1 MEIITSHTN
10 TDMDALASMVAAQK
24 LYPHAKMVFPGK
36 LSRTVEEFMSL
47 HKDTINICT
56 IKQVDLKKTKML
68 IIVDTKS
75 PRRIGKIA
83 DILSNPE
90 LEVHIYD
97 HHPWA
102 EGDIRGKI
110 EIVEP
115 IGATATLLVEQIK
128 RKDIPLSSMEATVL
142 ALGIYSD
149 TGSLIFN
156 TTTPRDAAA
165 VAFLL
170 GQGANLAVIADF
182 LGRPLTE
189 EQKSLLKTL
198 LLSAEHHLVNGAK
211 ILIAK
216 GTVDEF
222 VEGLALLTHQ
232 LAEIE
237 KLDAVFTVVMM
248 EDRTHIVARSS
259 IPGINTN
266 EILSGFGGG
275 GHVAAAS
282 ATVKTQDIEGVINT
296 LLNYIHNKVH
306 PPMKVSGIMSSPV
319 KTVPPEM
326 KISEVNGLMLRY
338 GHTGMPVVQGNK
350 MIGVISKRDVEKA
363 VHHGLGH
370 APVKGYMTRNVL
382 TVDPDMPLSEVQKI
396 MIENDIGRLPVTING
411 LPVGIVSRTDI
422 LRTMHDGFQASH
434 WTIFSQTEKSKY
446 VYQNLREAL
455 KRKLAPVAWNL
466 LQEAGKTAA
475 EMGYNVYTAGGIV
488 RDALLG
494 VESLDVDLVVEGNGI
509 SLART
514 LSEKSGAFLRVHD
527 KFGTAEICF
536 PNGLQIDVAT
546 ARVEFYEY
554 PAALPEVESSSLKQ
568 DLYRRDFTINAMAVI
583 LDEERFGDLIDP
595 FGGRD
600 DLYKGLVRVL
610 HNLSFVE
617 DPTRILRALRFEQR
631 YRLRIEQQTL
641 SLLRR
646 AIRDGMLDRVSVE
659 RVWEE
664 LKHIMAESDPIK
676 VLQRLAEVEA
686 WEYIFPEIK
695 YWDVQP
701 VLFTL
706 PNFITKLQEHG
717 LSEPEPWLPYW
728 VAILHQSPP
737 TLVENL
743 CHRYNLSKRQIAM
756 TMQTM
761 EVLPTAVKLLQ
772 KENTKTSET
781 AEILLTVPK
790 EAYPL
795 LLCLLPEEYH
805 EQFYKVLNAL
815 QNNKPCIGGEEIK
828 KMGYRPGPLFKQVLD
843 ALWRARLDGQIKNS
857 EEELLFVKNFLLEC
871 QVSQKGV

>member
-1 MEIITSHTN
+1 MEIITSHIN

-24 LYPHAKMVFPGK
+24 LYPYAKMVFPGK
-36 LSRTVEEFMSL
+36 LSKTVEEFMSL
-47 HKDTINICT
+47 HKDTINIRT
-56 IKQVDLKKTKML
+56 TKQIDLKKTKRL
-68 IIVDTKS
+68 IIVDTKN

-102 EGDIRGKI
+102 DGDVRGKI

-128 RKDIPLSSMEATVL
+128 RKDIPLSSVEATVL

-170 GQGANLAVIADF
+170 GQGANLSVIADF
-182 LGRPLTE
+182 LGRPLTD

-198 LLSAEHHLVNGAK
+198 LVSAEHHLISGAK

-216 GTVDEF
+216 GTVDDF

-275 GHVAAAS
+275 GHAAAAS
-282 ATVKTQDIEGVINT
+282 ATVKTQNIEEVINT
-296 LLNYIHNKVH
+296 LLKYIRGKVH
-306 PPMKVSGIMSSPV
+306 PPMKVSNIMSSPV

-326 KISEVNGLMLRY
+326 TITEVNALMLRY
-338 GHTGMPVVQGNK
+338 GHTGMPVVQGDN
-350 MIGVISKRDVEKA
+350 MVGVISKRDVEKA

-382 TVDPDMPLSEVQKI
+382 TVDPEMSVSEVQKI
-396 MIENDIGRLPVTING
+396 MIENDIGRLPVTRDG
-411 LPVGIVSRTDI
+411 MPVGIVSRTDI
-422 LRTMHDGFQASH
+422 LRTMHEGFQASH
-434 WTIFSQTEKSKY
+434 WTIYSQKDKSKY

-455 KRKLAPVAWNL
+455 KRKLAPIAWNL

-509 SLART
+509 LLARA
-514 LSEKSGAFLRVHD
+514 LSEKSGAFLRVHE

-583 LDEERFGDLIDP
+583 LGEERFGDLIDP
-595 FGGRD
+595 FDGRD

-631 YRLRIEQQTL
+631 YHMRIEQQTL

-646 AIRDGMLDRVSVE
+646 AVKDGMLERVSVE
-659 RVWEE
+659 RLWEE
-664 LKHIMAESDPIK
+664 LKHIMAENNPVKI
-676 VLQRLAEVEA
+676 LQRLAEVEA
-686 WEYIFPEIK
+686 WQYIFPGIE
-695 YWDVQP
+695 YWDIQP
-701 VLFTL
+701 VLSNL
-706 PNFITKLQEHG
+706 PEAIALLKEHG
-717 LSEPEPWLPYW
+717 QPEPEPWLPYW
-728 VAILHQSPP
+728 LSILHRSQPAMA
-737 TLVENL
+737 ENL
-743 CHRYNLSKRQIAM
+743 CQRYNLSKRQSVM
-756 TMQTM
+756 TRQIVEM
-761 EVLPTAVKLLQ
+761 LPDIVKLLQ
-772 KENTKTSET
+772 NKKIKLSE
-781 AEILLTVPK
+781 AADILLSVPV
-790 EAYPL
+790 EAYAL
-795 LLCLLPEEYH
+795 LLSLLPGDYQEH
-805 EQFYKVLNAL
+805 FLNLLEAM
-815 QNNKPCIGGEEIK
+815 QTNKPCIGGEEIK
-828 KMGYRPGPLFKQVLD
+828 KLGYRPGPIYKQVLD
-843 ALWRARLDGQIKNS
+843 ALRRARLDGQINS
-857 EEELLFVKNFLLEC
+857 TEDEIVFVKEFLREC
-871 QVSQKGV
+871 KDFKKGV